1 MKIIFLLALTGISVS
16 SSVHA
21 NYRWFLFE
29 PKNDV
34 FRDIDVT
41 YDDYTV
47 SVTTSMPSSL
57 SGISSGKVIRI
68 ICSGGPGTLPA
79 KQQKVG
85 WIAVPAQSIVSVQRG
100 PY

>member
-1 MKIIFLLALTGISVS
+1 MFGELIINENNFLLALTGISVS

-21 NYRWFLFE
+21 NYLWFLFE

-47 SVTTSMPSSL
+47 SVTTSMPSSMH
-57 SGISSGKVIRI
+57 
-68 ICSGGPGTLPA
+68 
-79 KQQKVG
+79 
-85 WIAVPAQSIVSVQRG
+85 VSQ
-100 PY
+100 